1 MAFRVLETHFAAVQL
16 HFVAAWWRFP
26 STIGTLAP
34 MTTLS
39 SLTPAVAIH
48 LSTALLAVALGPV
61 AIWARRWGAPWPK
74 LHRASGY
81 AWVTCMV
88 IASVSALFIRHSGL
102 PNIAGFS
109 PIHILIPVTLGSL
122 FIAFRALARGEL
134 RKHRVT
140 MIGLY
145 ISTCVVAGAF
155 TLMPGRV
162 LGRLLW
168 G

>member
-1 MAFRVLETHFAAVQL
+1 M
-16 HFVAAWWRFP
+16 
-26 STIGTLAP
+26 STLTLAN
-34 MTTLS
+34 MS
-39 SLTPAVAIH
+39 PAIAIH

-74 LHRASGY
+74 LHRAAGY

-88 IASVSALFIRHSGL
+88 IAAVSALFIRGSGL

-109 PIHILIPVTLGSL
+109 PIHLLVPFTLGSL
-122 FIAFRALARGEL
+122 VIAFRALARGDIRTHQHTL
-134 RKHRVT
+134 VRT
-140 MIGLY
+140 YLGACI
-145 ISTCVVAGAF
+145 VAGAF